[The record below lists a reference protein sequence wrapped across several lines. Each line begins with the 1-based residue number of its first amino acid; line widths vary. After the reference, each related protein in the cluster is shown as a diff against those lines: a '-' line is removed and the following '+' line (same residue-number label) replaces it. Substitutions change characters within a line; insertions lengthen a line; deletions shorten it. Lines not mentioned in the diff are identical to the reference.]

1 MRRITPAAVLAA
13 IALSACSPPDAPPAD
28 ATSREAVTA
37 PVAAA
42 TNAAPTAPGPTIAS
56 TPSVDDADAM
66 PDERTRLALSGDGLA
81 LVTAAGATHPLR
93 FDLPAAQAID
103 AVTRVLGVAPE
114 LGRNEECGAGPLDMA
129 SWPNGLTLVLQDG
142 RFVGWSASPQA
153 ADARGEPLATM
164 AGVGPGRTR
173 RELESAYA
181 ARIEETTL
189 GTEFEAGG
197 LSGVLDGRAP
207 DARIDAMWAGTSC
220 VFR

>member
-1 MRRITPAAVLAA
+1 M
-13 IALSACSPPDAPPAD
+13 
-28 ATSREAVTA
+28 
-37 PVAAA
+37 
-42 TNAAPTAPGPTIAS
+42 
-56 TPSVDDADAM
+56 
-66 PDERTRLALSGDGLA
+66 
-81 LVTAAGATHPLR
+81 
-93 FDLPAAQAID
+93 
-103 AVTRVLGVAPE
+103 
-114 LGRNEECGAGPLDMA
+114 
-129 SWPNGLTLVLQDG
+129 LQDG